1 MCDASRGVV
10 NKTNA
15 ASECAGAVR
24 SFFQS
29 ASPQGR
35 TAVSRTVLTE
45 RTVRAVSDQ
54 VLLES
59 RTGVRVT
66 CGDGM
71 WHLLFFI
78 SPRKAG
84 SVGVFA
90 HEKSHV
96 SA

>member
-1 MCDASRGVV
+1 MCEASRGVV
-10 NKTNA
+10 TKTNA

-45 RTVRAVSDQ
+45 RTVRAVRDQ
-54 VLLES
+54 VLLEA
-59 RTGVRVT
+59 RTGLKVT
-66 CGDGM
+66 CSDGR
-71 WHLLFFI
+71 WHLLFFN

-84 SVGVFA
+84 SVRVFP